1 MPTFDANDPALEQHL
16 TDGVKAAV
24 DRGLLS
30 FAMRL
35 VTYIQGD
42 LIPNMPRPPVDMG
55 SYRAAWRYRKIP
67 GGVEIY
73 NTAPHAP
80 FIEYGVRAANVKP
93 GTAMITALVKW
104 VKRHGMAS
112 DDQEA
117 TVIAW
122 KIVKSMQKRGI
133 FNRGGTSGLGILKK
147 ALLKLD
153 WIQEEVDREIEK
165 EF

>member
-1 MPTFDANDPALEQHL
+1 VVGNPALLVAVFADDDERSAGL
-16 TDGVKAAV
+16 VGGVDRDVELRDKLVVVDERQNHVGHGEGDAGAAAV
-24 DRGLLS
+24 AGAVV
-30 FAMRL
+30 F
-35 VTYIQGD
+35 
-42 LIPNMPRPPVDMG
+42 
-55 SYRAAWRYRKIP
+55 
-67 GGVEIY
+67 VEIY